1 MVVIHRF
8 LSPCFQRVVVIDI
21 GSSAIRAGVLGE
33 RRKSLFPSALQAA
46 DNDPVVCVCTEECPR
61 PRPKHPHTTFLSLL
75 SDKECIKSLAML

>member
-33 RRKSLFPSALQAA
+33 RRKSLFPSTLQAA
-46 DNDPVVCVCTEECPR
+46 DNDPVVCV
-61 PRPKHPHTTFLSLL
+61 
-75 SDKECIKSLAML
+75 